1 MSLLCC
7 AEFIKFNLLHN
18 GTRILQLIEHGI
30 QTFRDNGI
38 LRNTMDISDNDSFE
52 DSLYVIRF
60 FPINKTDEKQNLGI
74 LIKVINK

>member
-1 MSLLCC
+1 M
-7 AEFIKFNLLHN
+7 
-18 GTRILQLIEHGI
+18 QLIEHGI
-30 QTFRDNGI
+30 QIFSDNGI